1 MKTMLLKSEDY
12 TRSPWKNGGGIF
24 TDIADAHRPGTAVK
38 NWDSL
43 LWRFASTPIVAP
55 GPFSHMPG
63 IDRLQMVVGGR
74 GLVLK
79 APGQEFDEREPFT
92 TVRFTGEMEIV
103 TELEAGPVEVV
114 NLMARRGAAE
124 IELVALK
131 EPGERPLPAGT
142 HLVYAVSG
150 DCSIRLE
157 REEFVVPSS
166 GTLKI
171 ELSAA
176 SRLAL
181 MSGLAVL
188 GSIQLVG

>member
-1 MKTMLLKSEDY
+1 MRVGDGLVDVGEVIEAQQAVEGEAAGAEMLDQLRDEDL
-12 TRSPWKNGGGIF
+12 RPGIPL
-24 TDIADAHRPGTAVK
+24 DHAADAPAAGH
-38 NWDSL
+38 
-43 LWRFASTPIVAP
+43 
-55 GPFSHMPG
+55 
-63 IDRLQMVVGGR
+63 QGR
-74 GLVLK
+74 GVD
-79 APGQEFDEREPFT
+79 AER
-92 TVRFTGEMEIV
+92 RAAWKGSDDGER
-103 TELEAGPVEVV
+103 ASFY
-114 NLMARRGAAE
+114 AGAAE

-150 DCSIRLE
+150 DCSFRLE